1 MVKKYLAL
9 FIALVLVVAALPIT
23 AAAAGDS
30 EETDPVIVVTD
41 QTEDPDQGEPDE
53 GEPLRAIPMKVN
65 PPRASLPRVIP
76 MKANPTRASPMTR
89 IPASFPI
96 LPSIS

>member
-1 MVKKYLAL
+1 
-9 FIALVLVVAALPIT
+9 VVAALPIT

-53 GEPLRAIPMKVN
+53 GEPTEGDPDEGEPTEGEPTEGDPDEGEPNEGEPDDKDPGL
-65 PPRASLPRVIP
+65 LPD
-76 MKANPTRASPMTR
+76 SPFYFIKR
-89 IPASFPI
+89 FIENI
-96 LPSIS
+96 